1 MAKSHNPSTLDILYR
16 WEDTMITVDLS
27 IFILFLSVNL
37 HSQSLTNPILTTK
50 TTRHL
55 VLSKQKNT
63 KFLLIPHPHPPSP
76 PAPQELV
83 ELWPSVATQLSERLA
98 TQLSVL
104 QQRMASACAAAS
116 AEDQE
121 AKLKAGRPWV
131 KRCFQQFEWKM
142 PGISHRFAEQPIVGK

>member
-1 MAKSHNPSTLDILYR
+1 MVLLIIIPFLNGYFIGNINPTFSDKPTQKSWTS
-16 WEDTMITVDLS
+16 
-27 IFILFLSVNL
+27 
-37 HSQSLTNPILTTK
+37 
-50 TTRHL
+50 
-55 VLSKQKNT
+55 
-63 KFLLIPHPHPPSP
+63 LIPHPPS

-83 ELWPSVATQLSERLA
+83 ELWPSVASQLSERLG

-131 KRCFQQFEWKM
+131 QFGEWKLL
-142 PGISHRFAEQPIVGK
+142 GISHRFAEQPKL